1 MLLSHDK
8 ETHPYWYARVIGI
21 FHVDVIHT
29 GPLSK
34 SPHKQRIDFLFI
46 RWFGRDL
53 DHRAG
58 WQARRLHRVGF
69 LDAEQPG
76 AFGFLDPA
84 VVIRGVH
91 MIPGFAYGTCTDLLS
106 PARSV
111 ARLPLNEVQDW
122 RCYYVGMWVFG
133 FRNYMKFLIF

>member
-1 MLLSHDK
+1 MLLLHDN
-8 ETHPYWYARVIGI
+8 EPHPYWYVRVIGI
-21 FHVDVIHT
+21 FHVDIIHT

-34 SPHKQRIDFLFI
+34 SLHRQRIDFLFV

-53 DHRAG
+53 GHRAG
-58 WQARRLHRVGF
+58 WLAQRLHRVGF

-84 VVIRGVH
+84 IVIRGVH
-91 MIPGFAYGTCTDLLS
+91 MIPGFAYGTSAELLS
-106 PARSV
+106 PARSF

-122 RCYYVGMWVFG
+122 CCYYVGM
-133 FRNYMKFLIF
+133 